1 MHSPLI
7 IASFAVVLT
16 ALAGCRHAPV
26 AQTASSQPV
35 ISIEQRPTM
44 FRVMSQRSGRE
55 ITPGIDIFADG
66 RCSVRTFGGE
76 ELERSLRRSDVRQ
89 LLEFFD
95 RQGLFTISED
105 SIERAIDRELQPVR
119 TELPDGGVSVSSRGR
134 VATVDGTHTRIA
146 AHTSTQKVEISR
158 YAMHSE
164 LEHYRTVTELRT
176 VQRCVERVYEVA
188 GKID

>member
-1 MHSPLI
+1 MRSSHI
-7 IASFAVVLT
+7 ITSFAVVLT
-16 ALAGCRHAPV
+16 VITGCRHAPV
-26 AQTASSQPV
+26 AQMASSQPV

-76 ELERSLRRSDVRQ
+76 ELERSLRRSDVRH
-89 LLEFFD
+89 LLEFFG
-95 RQGLFTISED
+95 RQGLFTVSDD

-119 TELPDGGVSVSSRGR
+119 TELPDGSVSVSSRGR
-134 VATVDGTHTRIA
+134 VVTVDGTHTRIA